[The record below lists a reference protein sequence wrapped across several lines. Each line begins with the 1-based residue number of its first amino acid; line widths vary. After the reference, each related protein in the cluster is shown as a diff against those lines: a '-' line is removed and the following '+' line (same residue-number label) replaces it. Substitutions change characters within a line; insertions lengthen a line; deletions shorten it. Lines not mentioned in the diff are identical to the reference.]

1 MNKSETF
8 VFAKLPQNKEE
19 LMSLPEADLL
29 SPFKSAAL
37 SIVALL
43 TYEKD
48 PEICFSMIDALRG
61 PEPLTPYGKSFIKER
76 LAGKEYKVKSFFKGA
91 TVDNGYEPS
100 APYTITITDNPYSYA
115 DENWATVYVKS
126 AGADSER
133 GIKLRKKPSTGQW
146 FLNEL
151 LCLSDIRVP
160 ASADPWA

>member
-43 TYEKD
+43 MYEKNS
-48 PEICFSMIDALRG
+48 EICFSMIDALRG

-160 ASADPWA
+160 VSADPWA

>member
-19 LMSLPEADLL
+19 LLSLPEADLL

-43 TYEKD
+43 MYEKN

-133 GIKLRKKPSTGQW
+133 GIKLRTKPSTGQW

-160 ASADPWA
+160 ANADPWA